1 MVLQV
6 RSRGKMNLWHVEHCR
21 LTDMQRA
28 RELLRVSSTTCVNP
42 EGGREK
48 DVSVFEGFTAGASV
62 GNSPSVLSLRTSRAP
77 DMGC

>member
-1 MVLQV
+1 
-6 RSRGKMNLWHVEHCR
+6 
-21 LTDMQRA
+21 MQRA

-42 EGGREK
+42 EGARVK